1 MKIMMKKTM
10 LFSLALSGLLLV
22 SCGKMIENGPDGAA
36 AGEVSLSVHFDAP
49 STKVSTQ
56 SVSNEKAIQ
65 NVQVFV
71 FRAGN
76 GADAGNLEIAASAGF
91 DQALGVTGGTYNGM
105 TLKCSAG
112 QREVWAVVN
121 DSEDRTAGAAA
132 VTTKSEF
139 LALTHE
145 LQRSTSTKLLMIGHS
160 GTDAAPAVMLHEGQE
175 EIGISV
181 HRLAAAV
188 ILESVKNEFS
198 SPAYQ
203 KADMF
208 RLESCY
214 LINVP
219 GRINFGET
227 SEPSALPTEQW
238 YARLAA
244 ETASP
249 KADLIYDSLSGQI
262 VNPGVPYT
270 VPHTFYTYP
279 NNCAVSEDAAW
290 CARATLLVLEASI
303 KYPSGWVKYY
313 YPVQLSAGPL
323 LSNKQYR
330 VNLIIHRPG
339 SLNPNRPVTFDD
351 VTPVIRVTDW
361 EPGDVYTRDI

>member
-1 MKIMMKKTM
+1 MTMKNM
-10 LFSLALSGLLLV
+10 LLFCLAVCALLFG
-22 SCGKMIENGPDGAA
+22 SCGKLNPDGQGGTVP
-36 AGEVSLSVHFDAP
+36 GEVQLSVRFDAP

-65 NVQVFV
+65 NVQIFV
-71 FRAGN
+71 FRAGS
-76 GADAGNLEIAASAGF
+76 GADAGNLEIAASTGF
-91 DQALGVTGGTYNGM
+91 DSPLGVTGGTYDGM
-105 TLKCSAG
+105 TLRCSTG
-112 QREVWAVVN
+112 QREIWAVVN
-121 DSEDRTAGAAA
+121 DSEDRTATPGA
-132 VTTKSEF
+132 VTTKTEF

-145 LQRSTSTKLLMIGHS
+145 LQRSTATKLLMIGHS
-160 GTDAAPAVMLHEGQE
+160 GTDAAPAVMLHEGRE
-175 EIGISV
+175 ELSISV
-181 HRLAAAV
+181 HRLAASV
-188 ILESVKNEFS
+188 ILESVKNDFS

-219 GRINFGET
+219 GRINFGQT
-227 SEPSALPTEQW
+227 SEPSALPAEQW

-249 KADLIYDSLSGQI
+249 KADLLYDALSGQI
-262 VNPGVPYT
+262 VNYSTTYT

-279 NNCAVSEDAAW
+279 NNCAVSEDASW

-303 KYPSGWVKYY
+303 LYPSGWVKYY
-313 YPVQLSAGPL
+313 YPVQLGAGPL
-323 LSNKQYR
+323 CSNRQYR

-339 SLNPNRPVTFDD
+339 SLDPNRPVTFDD

-361 EPGDVYTRDI
+361 ESGDSYDREI

>member
-1 MKIMMKKTM
+1 MKKNL
-10 LFSLALSGLLLV
+10 LFASLAVCGLLAAA
-22 SCGKMIENGPDGAA
+22 CGKMNPGAPDETVPGDV
-36 AGEVSLSVHFDAP
+36 ELSVRFEAP
-49 STKVSTQ
+49 GTKVSTQ
-56 SVSNEKAIQ
+56 SATNEKAIQ
-65 NVQVFV
+65 NVQIFV

-91 DQALGVTGGTYNGM
+91 DQALGVTSGTYNGL
-105 TLKCSAG
+105 TLKCSTG

-121 DSEDRTAGAAA
+121 DSEDRTAGS
-132 VTTKSEF
+132 VTTKTEF

-145 LQRSTSTKLLMIGHS
+145 LQRSSSTKLLMIGHS

-175 EIGISV
+175 EISINV
-181 HRLAAAV
+181 HRLAASV
-188 ILESVKNEFS
+188 ILESVKNDFS

-208 RLESCY
+208 RLDNCY

-227 SEPSALPTEQW
+227 SEPSTLPAEQW
-238 YARLAA
+238 YARMAA

-249 KADLIYDSLSGQI
+249 KADLIYDSLAGQI
-262 VNPGVPYT
+262 VNYGGAPYT

-279 NNCAVSEDAAW
+279 NNCAASEDATW

-303 KYPSGWVKYY
+303 KYASGWVKYY
-313 YPVQLSAGPL
+313 YPVQLSTGPL
-323 LSNKQYR
+323 LSNRLYR
-330 VNLIIHRPG
+330 VNLTIHRPG
-339 SLNPNRPVTFDD
+339 SLDPNKPVTFDD
-351 VTPVIRVTDW
+351 VTPVINVTDW
-361 EPGDVYTRDI
+361 ETGITYDRDI

>member
-1 MKIMMKKTM
+1 MKKYHIIQLVLTVC
-10 LFSLALSGLLLV
+10 GLLAV
-22 SCGKMIENGPDGAA
+22 SCSKTAVDGPETNKE
-36 AGEVSLSVHFDAP
+36 GEVLLSVRFDAP
-49 STKVSTQ
+49 GTKVGAQ
-56 SVSNEKAIQ
+56 SVTNEKAIQ
-65 NVQVFV
+65 NVQIFV

-76 GADAGNLEIAASAGF
+76 GGDAGNLEIAASSGF
-91 DQALGVTGGTYNGM
+91 DTPLNNTDGSYSGM
-105 TLKCSAG
+105 MVKCSTG

-121 DSEDRTAGAAA
+121 DSADRTAGPDA

-145 LQRSTSTKLLMIGHS
+145 LKYASATKLLMIGHS
-160 GTDAAPAVMLHEGQE
+160 GTELEPAVTLHEGRE
-175 EIGISV
+175 DVSIVV

-188 ILESVKNEFS
+188 ILESVKNDFS

-208 RLESCY
+208 RLENCY

-249 KADLIYDSLSGQI
+249 KADLLYDALAGQI
-262 VNPGVPYT
+262 VNYGASYT

-279 NNCAVSEDAAW
+279 NNCAVSEDASW

-313 YPVQLSAGPL
+313 YPVQLGAGPL

-330 VNLIIHRPG
+330 VNLTIHRPG
-339 SLNPNRPVTFDD
+339 SLDPNHPVTFDD
-351 VTPVIRVTDW
+351 VTPVISVTDW
-361 EPGDVYTRDI
+361 ESGDRYDREI